1 MSNLFYTLEIE
12 AFRKGIT
19 LRTAESREWFRRKA
33 ATMRRV
39 NRSQL
44 MKSRLLRSFS
54 HLYEPQF
61 LEPDRPFWKT
71 FL

>member
-33 ATMRRV
+33 ATMRNV

-44 MKSRLLRSFS
+44 IKE
-54 HLYEPQF
+54 EP
-61 LEPDRPFWKT
+61 LKVSVEVKKPMV
-71 FL
+71 